1 MEFLA
6 ENVIFRGTVGFNV
19 IVIKNVKNARKRDS
33 EFPEVETL
41 TLFMGC
47 TRKQV

>member
-19 IVIKNVKNARKRDS
+19 IVIKNVKNARK
-33 EFPEVETL
+33 ETRN
-41 TLFMGC
+41 FQ
-47 TRKQV
+47 RWKH